1 MRKNFCD
8 VYLKANI
15 SRTHLLEHLCA
26 STTSSAFASS
36 LWCQKKKLLSY
47 AVNPAFSS
55 WHFDSCRTL
64 INPLIY
70 IPYALLFIVSNRVDD
85 PGDLPWMV
93 LQEIVSLEF
102 FSWSVSTILNLHT
115 LASPMRKE
123 AYFLVAC
130 ESKISSHPWKQY
142 GFDHSNSSMIYT
154 SWSQT

>member
-1 MRKNFCD
+1 M
-8 VYLKANI
+8 
-15 SRTHLLEHLCA
+15 
-26 STTSSAFASS
+26 
-36 LWCQKKKLLSY
+36 
-47 AVNPAFSS
+47 
-55 WHFDSCRTL
+55 
-64 INPLIY
+64 
-70 IPYALLFIVSNRVDD
+70 VSNRVDD

-93 LQEIVSLEF
+93 LQEIVSLEL

-130 ESKISSHPWKQY
+130 ESKISSHPWKQC